1 VCVVWCGWLG
11 DECGVVWGDQQ
22 WTRRKLTGRT
32 PSEYSTNLRPSV
44 CPRIIFTGY
53 RSLFFTGSN
62 TTNALRN
69 AHSRSHNRA
78 TATHDAYPFESV
90 DQRTKERNFSSLE
103 VNMGNKHSSVTAERL
118 LAARESHADVISLD
132 HCDLHVIPPE
142 LFSGIWGIRRLLLSN
157 NALTGMLFVSRA
169 VVCRSLVFCFRGS
182 SLSPFV
188 SARHVHL
195 LTTNEQATHAHI
207 PTCSAHTHTY
217 MHVHTHTYIHRY
229 QHVHT

>member
-1 VCVVWCGWLG
+1 VSECARVCVCVGCCCDLVGWLFPLF
-11 DECGVVWGDQQ
+11 DF
-22 WTRRKLTGRT
+22 
-32 PSEYSTNLRPSV
+32 
-44 CPRIIFTGY
+44 IFTGY
-53 RSLFFTGSN
+53 RSFLFFTGSN
-62 TTNALRN
+62 TTNALLR
-69 AHSRSHNRA
+69 AHSRTHNRA

-157 NALTGMLFVSRA
+157 NALTGMLFVIRA
-169 VVCRSLVFCFRGS
+169 VVSRSLMFCFRGS

-195 LTTNEQATHAHI
+195 FTSQPTTSDTHAH
-207 PTCSAHTHTY
+207 TN
-217 MHVHTHTYIHRY
+217 M
-229 QHVHT
+229 